1 VRHEPEQGSRQ
12 KTNANKMK
20 KLIVLLTTMSLM
32 IGIAKAQ
39 VPSYV
44 PTNGLVGW
52 WPFNGNAN
60 DESGNGNHGTVNG
73 ATLTNDRYGSVGK
86 AYNFN
91 GYDNYIRVPGQS
103 ALNMLG
109 DYSVSLWFNGNYQ
122 NLFNNGWVFIAKRDD
137 NGNCCSPYVP
147 FEVFIPFNSINFAAP
162 GVAYANGGYSFACVP
177 NTSPIVYSQ
186 WQNLIV
192 TNYLDTLSFY
202 VDGQFIYST
211 YLSSTLRSGSTSDLL
226 IGTINR
232 ELGAEWMNG
241 VLDDIGLWN
250 RALDSCEIK
259 DLYFA
264 SLGNCCS
271 AAFNTQP
278 QSVNTSTG
286 SNASF
291 VAQSTSLNAIYQWQ
305 TNVGLGWQNLSNAG
319 QYYGVTND
327 TLIVSNL
334 TNINNQ
340 QLFRCVL
347 TSGNCSDTSSQALLN
362 VCDGFATQP
371 SSVNAVVAQNASF
384 TISSIASNPSY
395 QWQSDLG
402 LGWQN
407 LSNAGQYSGV
417 TNDTLF
423 VSNLALSNNN
433 QLFRCILTS
442 GTCTDT
448 SATATLSV
456 TATNGVYQLQSESI
470 NIYPNPASNQI
481 NIVSN
486 ASRYPVGYKILNEV
500 GQTILI
506 GELKSN
512 NTSLDISNL
521 ATGNY
526 MLVVGTKHLS
536 FVKNK

>member
-1 VRHEPEQGSRQ
+1 
-12 KTNANKMK
+12 MK
-20 KLIVLLTTMSLM
+20 RTLLLLALLFLTSKATL
-32 IGIAKAQ
+32 AQ

-44 PTNGLVGW
+44 PSNGLVAW

-264 SLGNCCS
+264 SLGNCCQAS
-271 AAFNTQP
+271 FSSQP
-278 QSVNTSTG
+278 QNQNANTGTS
-286 SNASF
+286 ASF
-291 VAQSTSLNAIYQWQ
+291 IAQS
-305 TNVGLGWQNLSNAG
+305 
-319 QYYGVTND
+319 
-327 TLIVSNL
+327 
-334 TNINNQ
+334 
-340 QLFRCVL
+340 
-347 TSGNCSDTSSQALLN
+347 SSA
-362 VCDGFATQP
+362 
-371 SSVNAVVAQNASF
+371 
-384 TISSIASNPSY
+384 NPIF

-407 LSNAGQYSGV
+407 LSNAGQYNGV
-417 TNDTLF
+417 NNDTLT
-423 VSNLALSNNN
+423 VTNLSAANNN
-433 QLFRCILTS
+433 QLFRCILMS
-442 GTCTDT
+442 GTCSDT

-456 TATNGVYQLQSESI
+456 SQTNGLTTLQSEIIS
-470 NIYPNPASNQI
+470 IYPNPATNQI
-481 NIVSN
+481 TILSN
-486 ASRYPVGYKILNEV
+486 AARYPLSYKVYNEL
-500 GQTILI
+500 GQALLI
-506 GELKSN
+506 GDLKAST
-512 NTSLDISNL
+512 TSIDISSL
-521 ATGNY
+521 APGNY
-526 MLVVGTKHLS
+526 MLVVGTKHVS

>member
-1 VRHEPEQGSRQ
+1 
-12 KTNANKMK
+12 MK
-20 KLIVLLTTMSLM
+20 RTLLLLALLFLASKATL
-32 IGIAKAQ
+32 AQ

-44 PTNGLVGW
+44 PSNGLVGW

-60 DESGNGNHGTVNG
+60 DESGNGNHGT
-73 ATLTNDRYGSVGK
+73 A
-86 AYNFN
+86 
-91 GYDNYIRVPGQS
+91 
-103 ALNMLG
+103 
-109 DYSVSLWFNGNYQ
+109 
-122 NLFNNGWVFIAKRDD
+122 
-137 NGNCCSPYVP
+137 
-147 FEVFIPFNSINFAAP
+147 
-162 GVAYANGGYSFACVP
+162 
-177 NTSPIVYSQ
+177 
-186 WQNLIV
+186 
-192 TNYLDTLSFY
+192 
-202 VDGQFIYST
+202 
-211 YLSSTLRSGSTSDLL
+211 
-226 IGTINR
+226 
-232 ELGAEWMNG
+232 MNG
-241 VLDDIGLWN
+241 VALTSDRNGNLNSAYSFDGVDDYIYTSNFFFDASSNFTFSVWINSNSNNSQTIFNTIPHTIISYSLNPWWSGAATLGFLYGTGQTAGWLNNSQKNFINPVSYLNVWRHHVVIKSNLTYYFYQDGTLVNTFVFTSLPSNQVSALVFGHCDPSKCSDSFSGSYDDIGIWN
-250 RALDSCEIK
+250 RAIDSCEVK
-259 DLYFA
+259 DLYYA

-278 QSVNTSTG
+278 QSVNTTTG

-305 TNVGLGWQNLSNAG
+305 TNIGLGWQNLSNAG

-384 TISSIASNPSY
+384 TISSIASNPIY

-433 QLFRCILTS
+433 QLFRCILNS

-470 NIYPNPASNQI
+470 NIYPNPANNQI
-481 NIVSN
+481 AILSN
-486 ASRYPVGYKILNEV
+486 AARYPVTYKVYNEL
-500 GQTILI
+500 GQTILV

-512 NTSLDISNL
+512 TTSLDISSL

-526 MLVVGTKHLS
+526 VLLVGTKHLG
-536 FVKNK
+536 FVKGK